1 VTTLALALAFGLLAA
16 TPAVAGQAGNA
27 GEAAA
32 TPPASAAEKAERE
45 RIADAIMAEANVVG
59 MLDQMVPA
67 MLDQMMPSLIQ
78 GNSGREDEIRRILS
92 EELGGALK
100 QAGPAIVNRSRDL
113 YVERFSAAELGEMLA
128 FNRSP
133 TGRKATRLLPEIQ
146 MQMFAY
152 GQQAGQAAVAAVM
165 PRIIDRLKAAN
176 VKLPTTS

>member
-1 VTTLALALAFGLLAA
+1 MRTAALALLLLAA
-16 TPAVAGQAGNA
+16 APSSAQPSTAPP
-27 GEAAA
+27 AAA
-32 TPPASAAEKAERE
+32 PTPPASPAERAE
-45 RIADAIMAEANVVG
+45 RQRVADAIMAEANVAS

-92 EELGGALK
+92 EELSGALK
-100 QAGPAIVNRSRDL
+100 QAGPAIITRSRDL
-113 YVERFSAAELGEMLA
+113 YVERFTAAELNEMLA

-146 MQMFAY
+146 MEMFAY
-152 GQQAGQAAVAAVM
+152 GQQAGQAAVTAVL

-176 VKLPTTS
+176 VKLPTAS

>member
-1 VTTLALALAFGLLAA
+1 MRAIALALWLLAA
-16 TPAVAGQAGNA
+16 APA
-27 GEAAA
+27 AAQQA
-32 TPPASAAEKAERE
+32 TPPTSPADRAERE
-45 RIADAIMAEANVVG
+45 RVADAIMAEADVAS
-59 MLDQMVPA
+59 MLDKMVPTV
-67 MLDQMMPSLIQ
+67 LDQMMPALVQ

-100 QAGPAIVNRSRDL
+100 QAGPAIITRSRDL
-113 YVERFSAAELGEMLA
+113 YVERFTAGELNEMLA

-146 MQMFAY
+146 MEMFAY
-152 GQQAGQAAVAAVM
+152 GQQAGQAAVTAVL